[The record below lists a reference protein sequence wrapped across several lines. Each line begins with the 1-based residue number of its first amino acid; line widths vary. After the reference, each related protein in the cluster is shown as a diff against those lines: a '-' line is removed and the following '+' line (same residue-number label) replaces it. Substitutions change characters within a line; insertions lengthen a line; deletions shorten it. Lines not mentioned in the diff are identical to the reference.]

1 MNIVQGNVNLNRA
14 DEADLEDE
22 RMDGQG
28 FARRTAG
35 ERSNELMLAYER
47 EMRDEPTD
55 TVREYLRSIG
65 QHALLTA
72 PEELDLGLD
81 VERWMLLKETRKK
94 MEEESGREPDTA
106 ELAAAIMMTTFG
118 ALALLRTLGK
128 ETEMELPL
136 EAPTSALLADPKVRK
151 LLDDPPPD
159 AMKERVA
166 AQLDALPDA
175 AKERMAKAMD
185 VPAKDIGAE
194 TGKETGKLV
203 AALSRASVV
212 IPVTTFSLAESELGP
227 RLYDGELDADELARA
242 IEPERKRIERWWN
255 VISDRGQGASER
267 LTSSNLRL
275 VVSVARRYLR
285 RGLPLLDLIQ
295 EGNLGLMRAVEKY
308 DPHRGYKFSTY
319 ATWWIRQAVTRALA
333 DQGRTIRLPVH
344 VVERL
349 QQLNTAERNLTR
361 DGDRDP
367 TTKDLA
373 LELEWWPN
381 ATIDGEALSEEEAEW
396 WPIIYYDPDDADDD
410 EDAVANVG
418 ETLLSEE
425 VRERARTL
433 ADAESDCIRETG
445 EHPTNEQL
453 ARRLQWKTRAVAE
466 IRRLTLNAITQVE
479 TLMRQR
485 QHTIS
490 LGTPVGEEESTLEDF
505 IQDTSAWTPDEISM
519 KTLMRE
525 DVVNALDDIAPRLR
539 MVLAYRFG
547 FIDDRPRTLEEVGR
561 ELGVTRE
568 RVRQLEKQA
577 IGLLKASGKLPRIE
591 DLERE

>member
-1 MNIVQGNVNLNRA
+1 MVDWERDNGLNGA
-14 DEADLEDE
+14 DDIEPE
-22 RMDGQG
+22 MDPQYGQG
-28 FARRTAG
+28 SARRTAG

-47 EMRDEPTD
+47 EIRDEPTD

-81 VERWMLLKETRKK
+81 VERWMVLKETRAK
-94 MEEESGREPDTA
+94 MASEMGRDPDTP
-106 ELAAAIMMTTFG
+106 ELAAALMMTTFG
-118 ALALLRTLGK
+118 ALNLLRTVGA
-128 ETEMELPL
+128 ESDMELPL
-136 EAPTSALLADPKVRK
+136 EAPASELLAQPSVRK

-159 AMKERVA
+159 AMKESMADAIDVPIEEIGKRVA
-166 AQLDALPDA
+166 AL
-175 AKERMAKAMD
+175 AKAS
-185 VPAKDIGAE
+185 A
-194 TGKETGKLV
+194 
-203 AALSRASVV
+203 V
-212 IPVTTFSLAESELGP
+212 IPPMTFRLAENELGP
-227 RLYDGELDADELARA
+227 RLYHDDLDLDELART
-242 IEPERKRIERWWN
+242 IEPERDRIEKKWE
-255 VISDRGQGASER
+255 VISAHGQDASER

-349 QQLNTAERNLTR
+349 QQLNTAERHLMR
-361 DGDRDP
+361 DKDRDP
-367 TTKDLA
+367 TTEELA
-373 LELEWWPN
+373 LELDWWPN
-381 ATIDGEALSEEEAEW
+381 ATV
-396 WPIIYYDPDDADDD
+396 DDVTLRSADVKKL
-410 EDAVANVG
+410 AKI
-418 ETLLSEE
+418 
-425 VRERARTL
+425 L
-433 ADAESDCIRETG
+433 ADAENDHKRMSG
-445 EHPTNEQL
+445 EATVAQL
-453 ARRLQWKTRAVAE
+453 AKRAEWEEELAPFAPNLDPAERAQWEKKLAAE
-466 IRRLTLNAITQVE
+466 IRRLKANAISQVE

-505 IQDTSAWTPDEISM
+505 IPDTSEWTPDDVAM
-519 KTLMRE
+519 KMLMRE
-525 DVVNALDDIAPRLR
+525 DVVNALVDALPPRLR
-539 MVLAYRFG
+539 LVLSFRFG

-577 IGLLKASGKLPRIE
+577 LGMLKSSDKLPGI
-591 DLERE
+591 LEQEWSGNG

>member
-1 MNIVQGNVNLNRA
+1 MVDWERENDLNGA
-14 DEADLEDE
+14 DDVELE
-22 RMDGQG
+22 MDPQYGQG
-28 FARRTAG
+28 SARRTAG

-47 EMRDEPTD
+47 EIRDEPTD

-81 VERWMLLKETRKK
+81 VERWMVLKETRAK
-94 MEEESGREPDTA
+94 MASEMGRDPDTP
-106 ELAAAIMMTTFG
+106 ELAAALMMTTFG
-118 ALALLRTLGK
+118 ALNLLRTIGA
-128 ETEMELPL
+128 ESDMELPL
-136 EAPTSALLADPKVRK
+136 EAPASELLAQPSVRK

-159 AMKERVA
+159 AMKERMA
-166 AQLDALPDA
+166 DAI
-175 AKERMAKAMD
+175 D
-185 VPAKDIGAE
+185 VPLEEIG
-194 TGKETGKLV
+194 KRV
-203 AALSRASVV
+203 AALAKASAA
-212 IPVTTFSLAESELGP
+212 IPTTTFRLAENELGP
-227 RLYDGELDADELARA
+227 RLYHDDLDVDELAKT
-242 IEPERKRIERWWN
+242 IEPERRRIENWWE
-255 VISDRGQGASER
+255 VISARGQGASER

-349 QQLNTAERNLTR
+349 QQLNTAERHLMR
-361 DGDRDP
+361 DKDRDP
-367 TTKDLA
+367 TPEELA
-373 LELEWWPN
+373 KELEW
-381 ATIDGEALSEEEAEW
+381 TTD
-396 WPIIYYDPDDADDD
+396 
-410 EDAVANVG
+410 
-418 ETLLSEE
+418 
-425 VRERARTL
+425 
-433 ADAESDCIRETG
+433 
-445 EHPTNEQL
+445 
-453 ARRLQWKTRAVAE
+453 
-466 IRRLTLNAITQVE
+466 QVE

-505 IQDTSAWTPDEISM
+505 IPDTSEWTPDDVAM
-519 KTLMRE
+519 KMLMRE
-525 DVVNALDDIAPRLR
+525 DVVNALVDALPPRLR
-539 MVLAYRFG
+539 LVLSFRFG

-577 IGLLKASGKLPRIE
+577 LGMLKSSDKLPRIE
-591 DLERE
+591 ELEREWSGRG

>member
-1 MNIVQGNVNLNRA
+1 MVEREDYLNGA
-14 DEADLEDE
+14 DAGLDQDSL
-22 RMDGQG
+22 DGQG

-35 ERSNELMLAYER
+35 ERSNELMLAYEK

-81 VERWMLLKETRKK
+81 VERWMLLKETRAK
-94 MEEESGREPDTA
+94 MAEEMGREPDTP
-106 ELAAAIMMTTFG
+106 ELAAAMMMSTFG
-118 ALALLRTLGK
+118 ALALLRTIGA
-128 ETEMELPL
+128 ESDMELPL
-136 EAPTSALLADPKVRK
+136 EAPTSALLADPQVWK
-151 LLDDPPPD
+151 LLDAPPQD
-159 AMKERVA
+159 AMKERERIA
-166 AQLDALPDA
+166 SAMAALPDA
-175 AKERMAKAMD
+175 EKERVGKSLN
-185 VPAKDIGAE
+185 VVVKDIDKDPF
-194 TGKETGKLV
+194 KETGKFI
-203 AALSRASVV
+203 AALSRSAKV
-212 IPVTTFSLAESELGP
+212 IPVETFSLAESELGA
-227 RLYDGELDADELARA
+227 RLYDDDLNADELARA
-242 IEPERKRIERWWN
+242 IEPERKRIERRWN
-255 VISDRGQGASER
+255 EITVRGQDASER

-349 QQLNTAERNLTR
+349 QQLNTAERNLMR

-367 TTKDLA
+367 TTKELA

-381 ATIDGEALSEEEAEW
+381 VTIDGEPLSEDEEGDGW
-396 WPIIYYDPDDADDD
+396 WPPCA
-410 EDAVANVG
+410 EG
-418 ETLLSEE
+418 EALLSAD
-425 VRERARTL
+425 VKERAKTL
-433 ADAESDCIRETG
+433 ADAEEAFIREWG
-445 EHPTNEQL
+445 DHPTNAEL
-453 ARRLQWKTRAVAE
+453 SERLRWKKRAVAHMQ
-466 IRRLTLNAITQVE
+466 RLTTNAITQVE
-479 TLMRQR
+479 MLMRQR

-505 IQDTSAWTPDEISM
+505 IQDTSAWTPDEVAVKM
-519 KTLMRE
+519 LMRE
-525 DVVNALDDIAPRLR
+525 DVVNALDDVLPPRLR

-577 IGLLKASGKLPRIE
+577 IGLLKASDKLPRIE
-591 DLERE
+591 QFERED

>member
-1 MNIVQGNVNLNRA
+1 MVDWDRENGLNGA
-14 DEADLEDE
+14 DEVELE
-22 RMDGQG
+22 MDPQYGQG
-28 FARRTAG
+28 SARRTAG

-47 EMRDEPTD
+47 EIRDEPTD

-72 PEELDLGLD
+72 PEELDLGID
-81 VERWMLLKETRKK
+81 VERWMVLKETRAK
-94 MEEESGREPDTA
+94 MASEMGRDPDTP
-106 ELAAAIMMTTFG
+106 ELAAALMMTTFG
-118 ALALLRTLGK
+118 ALNLLRTIGA
-128 ETEMELPL
+128 ESDMELPL
-136 EAPTSALLADPKVRK
+136 EAPASELLAQPGVRK

-159 AMKERVA
+159 AMKETMADAIDVPLEEIGKRVA
-166 AQLDALPDA
+166 ALAKSSA
-175 AKERMAKAMD
+175 A
-185 VPAKDIGAE
+185 
-194 TGKETGKLV
+194 
-203 AALSRASVV
+203 
-212 IPVTTFSLAESELGP
+212 IPTTTFRLAENELGP
-227 RLYDGELDADELARA
+227 RLYHDDLDLDELAQT
-242 IEPERKRIERWWN
+242 IEPERRRIENLWE
-255 VISDRGQGASER
+255 VISARGQGASER

-349 QQLNTAERNLTR
+349 QQLNTAERHLMR
-361 DGDRDP
+361 DNDRDP
-367 TTKDLA
+367 TTEELA
-373 LELEWWPN
+373 LELDWWPN
-381 ATIDGEALSEEEAEW
+381 ATVGDVTLRSADVKKLAKTLAEAENDHKRMNGEPTAAQLAKRVEWEEELA
-396 WPIIYYDPDDADDD
+396 PFTPKLDPA
-410 EDAVANVG
+410 
-418 ETLLSEE
+418 
-425 VRERARTL
+425 ERA
-433 ADAESDCIRETG
+433 
-445 EHPTNEQL
+445 
-453 ARRLQWKTRAVAE
+453 QWEKKLVTE
-466 IRRLTLNAITQVE
+466 IRRLKENAISQVE

-505 IQDTSAWTPDEISM
+505 IPDTSEWTPDDVAM
-519 KTLMRE
+519 KMLMRE
-525 DVVNALDDIAPRLR
+525 DVVNALVDALPPRLR
-539 MVLAYRFG
+539 LVLSFRFG

-577 IGLLKASGKLPRIE
+577 LGMLKSSDKLPRIE
-591 DLERE
+591 ELEREWSGRG